1 MDNPIA
7 EFLLRHRVRR
17 AAKRRPIQPLPVQD
31 LAAIKRVLLVLT
43 TGIGDAILSTPVFAA
58 VRQSLPEADIRLFCR
73 EAWVDLF
80 SDDPNLNGV
89 IAYPGKFRR
98 VCSTLRELKGF
109 GPELTLVLHGNDPD
123 ILPLCF
129 LAGSNYL
136 LRIPTTGTRYGEL
149 LSNRSRPEDA
159 ATLPE
164 THYIDNRLRILD
176 TLGVPVTTRAPAVH
190 ISAASQARVAA
201 SLASRLAGRPYWV
214 LHCHAAD
221 AYKSLPEELVG
232 AVLDRVAAA
241 HPEMCCLLTGSPKDR
256 PTVDRLTAKRT
267 AVFAAAG
274 DFNLAETAA
283 LLARARAVVAP
294 DTGILH
300 LAAALDRPVLGLYSP
315 TRAALVGPRART
327 AMIEIIEKPP
337 TCDPCQQKKCPYR
350 PVKCMA
356 QFDADEAFA
365 AISRIL
371 ES

>member
-7 EFLLRHRVRR
+7 ELLLRHRVRR
-17 AAKRRPIQPLPVQD
+17 ATERRPVLPLPIQD
-31 LAAIKRVLLVLT
+31 LAAIRRVLLVLT
-43 TGIGDAILSTPVFAA
+43 TGIGDAVLSTPVFPA
-58 VRQSLPEADIRLFCR
+58 VRQALPEADIRLFCR
-73 EAWVDLF
+73 EAWTDLF
-80 SDDPNLNGV
+80 AHDPNLNGV

-98 VCSTLRELKGF
+98 VRSTLHELSAF
-109 GPELTLVLHGNDPD
+109 APELALVLHGNDPD
-123 ILPLCF
+123 ILPLCY
-129 LAGSNYL
+129 LAGSRYL
-136 LRIPTTGTRYGEL
+136 LRIPTTGTRYDYL
-149 LSNRSRPEDA
+149 LSNLSRPEDA
-159 ATLPE
+159 ATLPA
-164 THYIDNRLRILD
+164 THYIDNRLRVLD
-176 TLGVPVTTRAPAVH
+176 TLGIPVAVRAPAIHLAPALLEGVADRL
-190 ISAASQARVAA
+190 AA
-201 SLASRLAGRPYWV
+201 RLAGRPYWV

-221 AYKSLPEELVG
+221 AYKSLPEELAG

-241 HPEMCCLLTGSPKDR
+241 HPEMCCLLTGGAKDR
-256 PTVDRLTAKRT
+256 PVIDRLASMRP

-274 DFNLAETAA
+274 EFNLAETAA

-300 LAAALDRPVLGLYSP
+300 LGAALDRPVLGLYSP

-327 AMIEIIEKPP
+327 ALIEIIEKPP

-356 QFDADEAFA
+356 QFDADEVFA

>member
-7 EFLLRHRVRR
+7 ELLLRHRIRR
-17 AAKRRPIQPLPVQD
+17 AAKKRPIQPLPIED
-31 LAAIKRVLLVLT
+31 LATIRRVLLVLT
-43 TGIGDAILSTPVFAA
+43 TGIGDAVLSTPVFPAI
-58 VRQSLPEADIRLFCR
+58 RQALPEADIRLFCR
-73 EAWVDLF
+73 EAWTDLF
-80 SDDPNLNGV
+80 AHDPNLNGV

-98 VCSTLRELKGF
+98 VRSTLNELSTF
-109 GPELTLVLHGNDPD
+109 APELALVLHGNDPD
-123 ILPLCF
+123 ILPLCY
-129 LAGSNYL
+129 LAGARYL
-136 LRIPTTGTRYGEL
+136 LRIPTAGTRYGYL
-149 LSNRSRPEDA
+149 LSNISRPEDA

-176 TLGVPVTTRAPAVH
+176 TLGIPVSERAPAIHLAPAWLEGVADRL
-190 ISAASQARVAA
+190 AA
-201 SLASRLAGRPYWV
+201 RLAGRPYWV

-221 AYKSLPEELVG
+221 AYKSLPEELAG

-241 HPEMCCLLTGSPKDR
+241 HPEMCCLLTGSAKDR
-256 PTVDRLTAKRT
+256 PLADRLAANRT
-267 AVFAAAG
+267 GVFAAAG

-283 LLARARAVVAP
+283 LLARACAVVAP
-294 DTGILH
+294 DTGVLH

-327 AMIEIIEKPP
+327 AKIAVLEKPP
-337 TCDPCQQKKCPYR
+337 TCTPCVQKQCPYR

-356 QFDADEAFA
+356 QFDADEVFA